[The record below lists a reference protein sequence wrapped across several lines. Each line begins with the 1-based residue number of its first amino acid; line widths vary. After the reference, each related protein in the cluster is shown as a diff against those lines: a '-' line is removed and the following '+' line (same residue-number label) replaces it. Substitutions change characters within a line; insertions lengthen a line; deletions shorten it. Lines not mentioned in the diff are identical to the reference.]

1 MPSGKHG
8 GEDVSKILTFHQC
21 PMAKCSGPRAGV
33 RKKTKAEAFSE
44 CPGKGAIMAKGSVLN
59 MLTCF
64 FGFGFITC

>member
-1 MPSGKHG
+1 MV
-8 GEDVSKILTFHQC
+8 ERTFQRYLLFISVRWQN
-21 PMAKCSGPRAGV
+21 ARDQEAGV